1 MKLFVT
7 GGTGFIG
14 SYFISAAIKNG
25 HEVIALRRQHSKV
38 KIKNNQLKKVNWI
51 EGQLSGDYS
60 HYLKQCDVLVHFASA
75 GVSPQPASW
84 DLCFEENVIN
94 SLRLCE
100 NAINVGVDKLLIA
113 GTYVEYGKSGL
124 RYDAIPSNAPLEPV
138 GPYASSKAASFV
150 AMHGLAVE
158 KKIKLSYLRI
168 FSAYG
173 KGQYKDNLWPS
184 LYESAISGNDY
195 PMTMGEQIRDF
206 ISVEGVADE
215 FVNSL
220 LFDKVMSGIPMIKN
234 IGTGKPITVREFSEY
249 WWNKL
254 EAKGKLQIGVIPYRK
269 NEVMRF
275 IPEIDNA
282 TD

>member
-7 GGTGFIG
+7 GGTGFVG
-14 SYFISAAIKNG
+14 SRFIESAVKSD
-25 HEVIALRRQHSKV
+25 HEVIALRRPNGNVSKSKSG
-38 KIKNNQLKKVNWI
+38 KINWV
-51 EGQLSGDYS
+51 EGQLDGDYGE
-60 HYLKQCDVLVHFASA
+60 HLKSCDALVHFASA
-75 GVSPQPASW
+75 GVSPKPASW
-84 DLCFEENVIN
+84 GLCFEENVIN
-94 SLRLCE
+94 TLKLCK
-100 NAINVGVDKLLIA
+100 NAIDAGIDKLLIA
-113 GTYVEYGKSGL
+113 GTCAEYGKSGL
-124 RYDAIPSNAPLEPV
+124 RYDAIPSNAPLEPI

-150 AMHGLAVE
+150 AIHGLAVE
-158 KKIKLSYLRI
+158 RNIKLSYLRI

-249 WWNKL
+249 WWKKWK
-254 EAKGKLQIGVIPYRK
+254 AKGELQIGEVPYRK
-269 NEVMRF
+269 NEVMKYVPK
-275 IPEIDNA
+275 I
-282 TD
+282 

>member
-7 GGTGFIG
+7 GGTGFVG
-14 SYFISAAIKNG
+14 SYFIDAAVKND
-25 HEVIALRRQHSKV
+25 HEVIALRRPNGNVSKSKSG
-38 KIKNNQLKKVNWI
+38 KINWV
-51 EGQLSGDYS
+51 EGQLDGDYGE
-60 HYLKQCDVLVHFASA
+60 YLKSCDALVHFASA
-75 GVSPQPASW
+75 GVSPKPASW

-94 SLRLCE
+94 TLKLCK
-100 NAINVGVDKLLIA
+100 NAIDAGIDKLLIA
-113 GTYVEYGKSGL
+113 GTFVEYGNSGL

-150 AMHGLAVE
+150 AIHGLAVE
-158 KKIKLSYLRI
+158 RNIKLSYLRI

-184 LYESAISGNDY
+184 LYEAAISGNNY
-195 PMTMGEQIRDF
+195 SMTMGEQIRDF

-220 LFDKVMSGIPMIKN
+220 LFDKVVSGIPMIKN

-249 WWNKL
+249 WWKKWK
-254 EAKGKLQIGVIPYRK
+254 AKGELQIGEVPYRK
-269 NEVMRF
+269 NEVMKYVPK
-275 IPEIDNA
+275 I
-282 TD
+282 

>member
-14 SYFISAAIKNG
+14 SYFINAAMKSG
-25 HEVIALRRQHSKV
+25 HEVVALRRPNGG
-38 KIKNNQLKKVNWI
+38 INNNQSEKINWI
-51 EGQLSGDYS
+51 EGQLDGDYGS
-60 HYLKQCDVLVHFASA
+60 YLKSCDVLVHFASA
-75 GVSPQPASW
+75 GVSPKPASW

-94 SLRLCE
+94 TLKLCK
-100 NAINVGVDKLLIA
+100 NAIDTGIDKLLIA
-113 GTYVEYGKSGL
+113 GTFAEYGKSGL
-124 RYDAIPSNAPLEPV
+124 RYDAIPPNAPLEPV

-150 AMHGLAVE
+150 AIHGLAVE
-158 KKIKLSYLRI
+158 RNIKLSYLRI

-184 LYESAISGNDY
+184 LYEAAISGNNY
-195 PMTMGEQIRDF
+195 SMTMGEQIRDF

-220 LFDKVMSGIPMIKN
+220 LFDKVVSGIPMIKN

-249 WWNKL
+249 WWKKWK
-254 EAKGKLQIGVIPYRK
+254 AKGELQIGEVPYRK
-269 NEVMRF
+269 NEVMKYVPK
-275 IPEIDNA
+275 I
-282 TD
+282 